1 MIIKMGIRDITR
13 NFSIL
18 DKYDYNLQCFCAKN
32 SGCDIFLTSDKKFID
47 CGIKIVDYDEFL
59 KI

>member
-18 DKYDYNLQCFCAKN
+18 DKYDYNLQCFCTQN

-47 CGIKIVDYDEFL
+47 CGIKIVDSKNF
-59 KI
+59 